1 MGPTHPL
8 LDRLLARGRRHR
20 PVIGAH
26 RGASARAPENTLAA
40 FRAALD
46 DEAELIELDVHLTRD
61 GRLAVIHDEET
72 RRITSTAGVVAELSM
87 SELRRLDAGRHKGQQ
102 WAGEQIPELG
112 DVFAAVRGRL
122 LVNVEV
128 KCSAAA
134 VPALA
139 RCMAEHDMADAVIV
153 SSFDPAVVHAVGV
166 CNTSLL
172 CPSLLAGLLV
182 DRPVPDP
189 VTAAREGGAQLLH
202 VKHTYLTVALVDLL
216 HQAGLGA
223 LAWTVNAPGEM
234 RRLAALG
241 VDAILSDD
249 PRRLRTVVG

>member
-40 FRAALD
+40 FRAALED
-46 DEAELIELDVHLTRD
+46 GAELVELDVHLTRD

-72 RRITSTAGVVAELSM
+72 QRTTGTAGVVAELSM
-87 SELRRLDAGRHKGQQ
+87 SELRRLDAGRHKGRH

-112 DVFAAVRGRL
+112 DVFAAVRGHL

-128 KCSAAA
+128 KCSVVA

-139 RCMAEHDMADAVIV
+139 RCVAEHDMADAVIV
-153 SSFDPAVVHAVGV
+153 SSFDPAVVRAVAA
-166 CNTSLL
+166 LR
-172 CPSLLAGLLV
+172 PSLLAGLLV
-182 DRPVPDP
+182 DRPMPDP
-189 VTAAREGGAQLLH
+189 VAAREAGAHLLH
-202 VKHTYLTVALVDLL
+202 VKHRYLTPALVDLL
-216 HQAGLGA
+216 HQEGLGV
-223 LAWTVNAPGEM
+223 LAWTVNAPSEM

>member
-40 FRAALD
+40 FRAALED
-46 DEAELIELDVHLTRD
+46 GAELVELDVHLTRD
-61 GRLAVIHDEET
+61 GRLAVIHDAET
-72 RRITSTAGVVAELSM
+72 RRTTGTAGVVAELSM
-87 SELRRLDAGRHKGQQ
+87 SELRRLDAGRHKGRH
-102 WAGEQIPELG
+102 WAGEPIPELG
-112 DVFAAVRGRL
+112 DVFAAVRGHL

-128 KCSAAA
+128 KCGAAA
-134 VPALA
+134 VPVLA
-139 RCMAEHDMADAVIV
+139 RCVAEHDMADAVIL
-153 SSFDPAVVHAVGV
+153 SSFDPAVVHAVAALG
-166 CNTSLL
+166 
-172 CPSLLAGLLV
+172 PWLLAGLLV

-189 VTAAREGGAQLLH
+189 EAARAGGAQLLH
-202 VKHTYLTVALVDLL
+202 VRHTYLTAALVDLL

-249 PRRLRTVVG
+249 PHRLRTVVG

>member
-1 MGPTHPL
+1 MGPEHPL
-8 LDRLLARGRRHR
+8 LNRLLARGLRHR

-40 FRAALD
+40 FRAALED
-46 DEAELIELDVHLTRD
+46 GAELVELDVHLTRD
-61 GRLAVIHDEET
+61 GRLAVIHDAET
-72 RRITSTAGVVAELSM
+72 HRTTGTAGVVAELSM
-87 SELRRLDAGRHKGQQ
+87 SELRRLDAGRHKGPQ

-128 KCSAAA
+128 KCSTAA
-134 VPALA
+134 VPVLA
-139 RCMAEHDMADAVIV
+139 RCVAEHDMADAVLV
-153 SSFDPAVVHAVGV
+153 SSFDPAVVRAV
-166 CNTSLL
+166 TAL
-172 CPSLLAGLLV
+172 CPSLLAGLLL
-182 DRPVPDP
+182 DRPAPDP
-189 VTAAREGGAQLLH
+189 VTAARDGGAQLFH
-202 VKHTYLTVALVDLL
+202 VKHTYLTPALVDLL
-216 HQAGLGA
+216 HQAGLGV

-241 VDAILSDD
+241 VDAILSDH

>member
-1 MGPTHPL
+1 MGPEHPL
-8 LDRLLARGRRHR
+8 LDRLLARGRGHR

-40 FRAALD
+40 FRAALED
-46 DEAELIELDVHLTRD
+46 GAELVELDVHLTRD

-72 RRITSTAGVVAELSM
+72 RRTTGTAGVVAELSM
-87 SELRRLDAGRHKGQQ
+87 AELRRLDAGRHKGRH
-102 WAGEQIPELG
+102 WAGEPIPELG

-128 KCSAAA
+128 KCGAAA

-139 RCMAEHDMADAVIV
+139 RCVAEHDMADAVIV
-153 SSFDPAVVHAVGV
+153 SSFDPAVVRAVAALG
-166 CNTSLL
+166 
-172 CPSLLAGLLV
+172 PSLLAGLLV

-189 VTAAREGGAQLLH
+189 VAAARAGGAQLLH

-216 HQAGLGA
+216 HQAGLGV

>member
-1 MGPTHPL
+1 MGPRHPL

-40 FRAALD
+40 FRAALED
-46 DEAELIELDVHLTRD
+46 GAELIELDVHLTRD

-182 DRPVPDP
+182 DRPAPDP

-202 VKHTYLTVALVDLL
+202 VKHTYLTAALVDLL

>member
-1 MGPTHPL
+1 MEPTHPL

-40 FRAALD
+40 FGAALE
-46 DEAELIELDVHLTRD
+46 DEAELVELDVHLTRD
-61 GRLAVIHDEET
+61 GQLAVIHDEET
-72 RRITSTAGVVAELSM
+72 RRTTGTAGVVAELSM
-87 SELRRLDAGRHKGQQ
+87 AELRQLDAGRHKGQQ
-102 WAGEQIPELG
+102 WAGEPIPELD

-128 KCSAAA
+128 KCGAAA
-134 VPALA
+134 VPPLA
-139 RCMAEHDMADAVIV
+139 RCVAEHDMADAVIV
-153 SSFDPAVVHAVGV
+153 SSFDPAVVRAV
-166 CNTSLL
+166 
-172 CPSLLAGLLV
+172 A
-182 DRPVPDP
+182 
-189 VTAAREGGAQLLH
+189 
-202 VKHTYLTVALVDLL
+202 ALVDLL

-249 PRRLRTVVG
+249 PRRLRTIVG

>member
-1 MGPTHPL
+1 MEPTHPL

-40 FRAALD
+40 FGAALED
-46 DEAELIELDVHLTRD
+46 GAELIELDVHLSRD

-72 RRITSTAGVVAELSM
+72 RRTTGTAGVVAELSM
-87 SELRRLDAGRHKGQQ
+87 AELRRLDAGRHKGRH
-102 WAGEQIPELG
+102 WAGEPIPELG
-112 DVFAAVRGRL
+112 DVFAAMHGHL

-128 KCSAAA
+128 KSGVAA
-134 VPALA
+134 VPVLA
-139 RCMAEHDMADAVIV
+139 QCVAEHDMADAVIV
-153 SSFDPAVVHAVGV
+153 SSFDPAVVCAVAALG
-166 CNTSLL
+166 
-172 CPSLLAGLLV
+172 PSLLAGLLV

-189 VTAAREGGAQLLH
+189 VAAARACGAHLLH
-202 VKHTYLTVALVDLL
+202 VKHTYLTAALVDLL

-249 PRRLRTVVG
+249 PRRLRTVIG

>member
-1 MGPTHPL
+1 MAPTHPL
-8 LDRLLARGRRHR
+8 LDHLLARGRRHR

-40 FRAALD
+40 FRAALED
-46 DEAELIELDVHLTRD
+46 GAELIELDVHLTRD
-61 GRLAVIHDEET
+61 SRLAVIHDAET
-72 RRITSTAGVVAELSM
+72 HRTTGTAGVVAELNM
-87 SELRRLDAGRHKGQQ
+87 SELRRLDAGGHKGRH
-102 WAGEQIPELG
+102 WVGEQIPELG
-112 DVFAAVRGRL
+112 DVFAAVHGRL

-128 KCSAAA
+128 KCSGA

-139 RCMAEHDMADAVIV
+139 RCVAEHGMADAVIV
-153 SSFDPAVVHAVGV
+153 SSFDPAVVCAVAAL
-166 CNTSLL
+166 SPPLL
-172 CPSLLAGLLV
+172 GGLLV
-182 DRPVPDP
+182 DRPAPNP
-189 VTAAREGGAQLLH
+189 VAAAREGGAQLLH
-202 VKHTYLTVALVDLL
+202 VKHTYLTPALVDLL
-216 HQAGLGA
+216 HQAELGA